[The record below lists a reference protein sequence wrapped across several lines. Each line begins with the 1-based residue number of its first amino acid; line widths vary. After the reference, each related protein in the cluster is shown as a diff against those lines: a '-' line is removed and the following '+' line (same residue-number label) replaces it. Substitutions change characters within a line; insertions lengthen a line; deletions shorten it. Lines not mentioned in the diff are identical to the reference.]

1 MGSYD
6 GDMIRVPIGEDRD
19 DLKVKLSLSE
29 DELRNKESQAY
40 VEFEEARERI
50 MRRKEDEMGS

>member
-40 VEFEEARERI
+40 VEFEEAREGI